1 MIKIGKYTIDIDD
14 LLLFAYF
21 AIMYAH
27 NLPYPRFFTICS
39 IVLTA
44 YAFLK
49 LISRGRII
57 LNSSRFS
64 ILYWYFIFVLY
75 ELIVS
80 LINGIF
86 QTLIWNNVL
95 QNFML
100 LFIMCQYVNSKDRF
114 FKSMKIFAFA
124 ALYFG
129 MVAWITSP
137 ISTYGTTEFAG
148 ITESQRN
155 TIAYI
160 VGIGSTIFAY
170 FGIQEKKKRYYLF
183 AVLCVIVTVLT
194 GSRKGLIQLVIP
206 ILIFLIFQ
214 ESGKKKVKV
223 LATILIIGTIV
234 VFICAN
240 SSFFMDTY
248 VTRFLQMFEAD
259 TEDASTI
266 ARADLAALGMSLFTQ
281 NPIFGYGLGA
291 SWSLAE
297 KSGFYN
303 VNYFHHNYIETLV
316 CGGIVGFVIYHWKF
330 VVSAV
335 TAWKN
340 RKHNK
345 FAILLISLITI
356 YFVLAMG
363 QVTIYYAT
371 FYPIFFFILQGVKYV
386 SQTSDMPNAVGSE
399 LKEYNKA

>member
-1 MIKIGKYTIDIDD
+1 MIKIGKYSIDIDD

-39 IVLTA
+39 VVLTA
-44 YAFLK
+44 YTFLK
-49 LISRGRII
+49 IISKGRII
-57 LNSSRFS
+57 LNGSQYSVFF
-64 ILYWYFIFVLY
+64 WYLLFIVY
-75 ELIVS
+75 EFTVS
-80 LINGIF
+80 LLNDMF
-86 QTLIWNNVL
+86 QNLIWNNVL
-95 QNFML
+95 QNIML

-114 FKSMKIFAFA
+114 FKAMKIFAFA

-129 MVAWITSP
+129 LIAWITSP
-137 ISTYGTTEFAG
+137 ISTYGTTKFAG
-148 ITESQRN
+148 ITETQRN
-155 TIAYI
+155 TIAYV

-170 FGIQEKKKRYYLF
+170 FGIQEKRKRYYLF
-183 AVLCVIVTVLT
+183 AALCVIVTVLT
-194 GSRKGLIQLVIP
+194 GSRKGLIQLAIP
-206 ILIFLIFQ
+206 VLIFLIFQ
-214 ESGKKKVKV
+214 EGGKKKVKV
-223 LATILIIGTIV
+223 LASILAIGIIV

-248 VTRFLQMFEAD
+248 LTRFLQMFEAD

-266 ARADLAALGMSLFTQ
+266 ARTGLAELGMRLFAQ
-281 NPIFGYGLGA
+281 KPIFGYGLGA
-291 SWSLAE
+291 SWSLVE
-297 KSGFYN
+297 KSGFSY

-340 RKHNK
+340 RKHNN
-345 FAILLISLITI
+345 FTILLISLITI
-356 YFVLAMG
+356 YFVLAVG

-371 FYPIFFFILQGVKYV
+371 FYPILFFILQGAKYV

-399 LKEYNKA
+399 LK